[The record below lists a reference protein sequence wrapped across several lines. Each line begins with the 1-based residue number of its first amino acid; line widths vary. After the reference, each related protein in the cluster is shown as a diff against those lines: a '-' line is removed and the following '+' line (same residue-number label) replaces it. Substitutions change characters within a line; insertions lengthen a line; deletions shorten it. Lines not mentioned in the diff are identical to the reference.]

1 MPVSKVEQDGRVGHA
16 HSLEPDLTVRVA
28 MPNGERMSTIA
39 VLVCAL
45 E

>member
-28 MPNGERMSTIA
+28 MPNGERMFTSVVPDC
-39 VLVCAL
+39 VL